1 MRWFSSPGATR
12 YGPVGA
18 LLLCVAI
25 CDAARAAAFFHSGF
39 FMHSIDVVLAML
51 LAVAAS
57 GYLIRILPFS
67 LPLPLV
73 QIALG
78 AVVSG
83 VFDAGHEL
91 EPELFFLLFLP
102 PLLFLDGWRIPK
114 QGLFR
119 DKAAILELALG
130 LVIFTVIGAGFF
142 IHWLIPAMPLAVAFA
157 LAAIISPTDPVAVS
171 SIASKVPIPKRLMH
185 ILEGE
190 SLLNDASGLVCFQFA
205 VAAVLTGT
213 FSVAAAS
220 LTFLWVALAGLALGV
235 ATTFGLSRIQAWI
248 WRHFGEEPGSAI
260 LVNLLT
266 PFAAYLLAEA
276 FHASGILAAVAAGV
290 TMSYVEMAGNAPGNM
305 RLQRSAV
312 WDTVQFTF
320 NGIIFVLLGEQLPG
334 ILDGAVRSVQE
345 AGHLNPWW
353 LAVYVATI
361 SASLMALRFV
371 WVFLS
376 LRWNIFKA
384 QRRGEAHVS
393 PPWRIVVAVSLAGVR
408 GAITLAGVLTLPLM
422 LEDGSPF
429 PARQLAIFLAAS
441 VILVSLLVASVA
453 LPRLLRGL
461 ELPEEED
468 EQLKED
474 LAVKAASQAALEAV
488 EKLRQRLVDG
498 SKHAERYNAAANQ
511 VSQRYQRK
519 LGAVDMAETDPEE
532 AVAYEKALRQFRH
545 AALVAERNELF
556 KLARRREI
564 SDDLSRRLVR
574 NLDLI
579 ESRKRA

>member
-1 MRWFSSPGATR
+1 
-12 YGPVGA
+12 
-18 LLLCVAI
+18 
-25 CDAARAAAFFHSGF
+25 
-39 FMHSIDVVLAML
+39 MHSIDVVLAML

-130 LVIFTVIGAGFF
+130 LVVFTVIGAGLL

-171 SIASKVPIPKRLMH
+171 SIASKASIPKRLMH

-213 FSVAAAS
+213 FSIASAS

-532 AVAYEKALRQFRH
+532 AGAYEQALRQFRH

>member
-1 MRWFSSPGATR
+1 MVREVRCCASQYAMPHVR
-12 YGPVGA
+12 P
-18 LLLCVAI
+18 
-25 CDAARAAAFFHSGF
+25 FFHSGF

-276 FHASGILAAVAAGV
+276 FHASGILAAVAAGI

-361 SASLMALRFV
+361 SLSLMALRFV

-474 LAVKAASQAALEAV
+474 LAVKAASQAALDAV
-488 EKLRQRLVDG
+488 EKLRQRLGGD

>member
-1 MRWFSSPGATR
+1 
-12 YGPVGA
+12 
-18 LLLCVAI
+18 
-25 CDAARAAAFFHSGF
+25 
-39 FMHSIDVVLAML
+39 MHSIDVVLAML

-276 FHASGILAAVAAGV
+276 FHASGILAAVAAGI

-361 SASLMALRFV
+361 SLSLMALRFV

-474 LAVKAASQAALEAV
+474 LAVKAASQAALDAV
-488 EKLRQRLVDG
+488 EKLRQRLVED

-532 AVAYEKALRQFRH
+532 AVASEKALRQFRH

>member
-1 MRWFSSPGATR
+1 
-12 YGPVGA
+12 
-18 LLLCVAI
+18 
-25 CDAARAAAFFHSGF
+25 
-39 FMHSIDVVLAML
+39 MHSIDVVLAML

-102 PLLFLDGWRIPK
+102 PLLFLDGWRIPI

-276 FHASGILAAVAAGV
+276 FHASGILAAVAAGI

-361 SASLMALRFV
+361 SLSLMALRFV

-474 LAVKAASQAALEAV
+474 LAVKAASQAALDAV
-488 EKLRQRLVDG
+488 EKLRQRLVED

>member
-1 MRWFSSPGATR
+1 MPRVRPF
-12 YGPVGA
+12 
-18 LLLCVAI
+18 L
-25 CDAARAAAFFHSGF
+25 HSGF

-276 FHASGILAAVAAGV
+276 FHASGILAAVAAGI

-361 SASLMALRFV
+361 SLSLMALRFV

-474 LAVKAASQAALEAV
+474 LAVKAASQAALDAV
-488 EKLRQRLVDG
+488 EKLRQRLVED

-556 KLARRREI
+556 KLARRRGI
-564 SDDLSRRLVR
+564 SDGL
-574 NLDLI
+574 
-579 ESRKRA
+579 